1 MKQQI
6 SLREANQH
14 LSRYI
19 QAVERGGE
27 VVITRRGTP
36 VARLIG
42 VTKNKKVTPE
52 QKAALKSLFS
62 ANWKLGRYK
71 FNREELYEER
81 LERIT
86 RGTKGKC

>member
-19 QAVERGGE
+19 NAVERGVE

-36 VARLIG
+36 VAKLVG
-42 VTKNKKVTPE
+42 VTKEQKVTPE
-52 QKAALKSLFS
+52 QEAALKSLFA
-62 ANWKLGRYK
+62 ANWKLGGYR
-71 FNREELYEER
+71 FNRGELYEER
-81 LERIT
+81 MEKIT
-86 RGTKGKC
+86 RGAKGKR